1 MKYSIIFKEIKMN
14 CIVLKG
20 SYHKNGYISSLV
32 KNFINGL
39 KENNKGLKAEIIDL
53 MDKNI
58 NFCRGCLKCNS
69 DNGESLGKC
78 NQNDDMQNILKKMV
92 EADILVYAS
101 PIYQFTITALFKKFN
116 ERTMP
121 VLFRSKK
128 SPFPQPRN
136 KIKKG
141 KKGVVLLSTG
151 APFPFNVLFGMTKY
165 AKKIFFLFCRAFGCE
180 KNFILQAGGV
190 GNEKMKN
197 QYLNKAFNLG
207 LKVGVI

>member
-1 MKYSIIFKEIKMN
+1 LSPIK
-14 CIVLKG
+14 
-20 SYHKNGYISSLV
+20 
-32 KNFINGL
+32 
-39 KENNKGLKAEIIDL
+39 
-53 MDKNI
+53 
-58 NFCRGCLKCNS
+58 
-69 DNGESLGKC
+69 
-78 NQNDDMQNILKKMV
+78 
-92 EADILVYAS
+92 ADILVYAS

-165 AKKIFFLFCRAFGCE
+165 AKKFFSYS
-180 KNFILQAGGV
+180 AGHSDV
-190 GNEKMKN
+190 RRISFFKQVELEMK
-197 QYLNKAFNLG
+197 K
-207 LKVGVI
+207 